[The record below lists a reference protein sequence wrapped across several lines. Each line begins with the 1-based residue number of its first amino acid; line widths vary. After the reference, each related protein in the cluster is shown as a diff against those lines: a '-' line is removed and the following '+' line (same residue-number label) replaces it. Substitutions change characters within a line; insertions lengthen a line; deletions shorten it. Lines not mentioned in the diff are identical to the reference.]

1 MLHISLQKI
10 NHLVWIRFLF
20 RRWQVCVCVWLT
32 VWHSSNWQESVELSH
47 QKVLMQMVEKFY
59 LLTVFKIKK
68 NKPKDFLLSNLMK
81 KFEHVMLFS
90 YLGEKKKKWKEKEFF
105 ERYVKI
111 FHLRFLTISRIRVYL
126 FFRLLHAL

>member
-1 MLHISLQKI
+1 
-10 NHLVWIRFLF
+10 
-20 RRWQVCVCVWLT
+20 
-32 VWHSSNWQESVELSH
+32 
-47 QKVLMQMVEKFY
+47 MQMVEKFY

-81 KFEHVMLFS
+81 IIEHVMLFS
-90 YLGEKKKKWKEKEFF
+90 YLGEKKKKWKEKKFF